1 MADLSIINVGGTNY
15 NLKDA
20 TARTQIQ
27 TLQNSL
33 TGGMRFIGEA
43 LQFAAAGP
51 VYIKTGTST
60 ALCYY
65 TGTKPT
71 ATTISIG
78 GTTYTLTYK
87 LLTAGDVVI
96 SGDLEFIWSD
106 ADNTFHEFGSTGSLK
121 ALAFKDTATAS
132 YKPKGTITN
141 TLNKTSKTLTPTVT
155 QGTVSASATYKPAG
169 TIALGTNG
177 SASFV
182 KSYPGVTSKLVT
194 TTVHDTPTAQFGT
207 IKKDTQSV
215 IGSIATSKLVTTTIQ
230 GVSGSTTA
238 SKASANSFAGI
249 TASVS
254 GETLMLTSNTLTF
267 TNITVPIAQTAKTVA
282 TGSVAS
288 TGTGSAVATG
298 GTAKNITFVSE
309 ILDSDD
315 ASVEVEQVVVGLTE
329 GTAKTVATGSL
340 SAQGTGS
347 AVLTGLGT
355 PATATA
361 ITSIGTPTFN
371 GTQAT
376 ITVSGSTSGVA
387 VASMSIN
394 TIDSV
399 TSTFAGTQETI
410 TVS

>member
-238 SKASANSFAGI
+238 SKASTNSFAGI

-254 GETLMLTSNTLTF
+254 GETLMLTSDTLTF
-267 TNITVPIAQTAKTVA
+267 TNVTVPIAQTAKTVA

-298 GTAKNITFVSE
+298 GTAKNITFVNDV
-309 ILDSDD
+309 LDSDD
-315 ASVEVEQVVVGLTE
+315 ASVEKVVVGLTE

-394 TIDSV
+394 TIDSI
-399 TSTFAGTQETI
+399 TSSFAGTQETI

>member
-169 TIALGTNG
+169 TIALETNG

-238 SKASANSFAGI
+238 SKASTNSFAGI

-254 GETLMLTSNTLTF
+254 GETLMLTSDTLTF
-267 TNITVPIAQTAKTVA
+267 TNVTVPIAQTAKTVA

-298 GTAKNITFVSE
+298 GTAKNITFVNDV
-309 ILDSDD
+309 LDSDD
-315 ASVEVEQVVVGLTE
+315 ASVEKVVVGLTE

-394 TIDSV
+394 TIDSI
-399 TSTFAGTQETI
+399 TSSFAGTQETI

>member
-33 TGGMRFIGEA
+33 TGGMHFIGEA

-96 SGDLEFIWSD
+96 SGNLEFIWSD

-121 ALAFKDTATAS
+121 ALAFKDTATAT
-132 YKPKGTITN
+132 YKPKGSITN
-141 TLNKTSKTLTPTVT
+141 TLNKTNKTLTPTVT

-169 TIALGTNG
+169 TITLGTNG

-194 TTVHDTPTAQFGT
+194 TTVHDTPTAQIGT

-238 SKASANSFAGI
+238 SKASANSFAGV

-254 GETLMLTSNTLTF
+254 GETLTLTSNTLTF
-267 TNITVPIAQTAKTVA
+267 TNITVPIAQSAKTVA

-288 TGTGSAVATG
+288 TGTGAAVATG
-298 GTAKNITFVSE
+298 GTAKNITF
-309 ILDSDD
+309 IDNIINDD
-315 ASVEVEQVVVGLTE
+315 DNTEVEKVVVDLTE

-355 PATATA
+355 PTTATA

-387 VASMSIN
+387 VSSMSIS
-394 TIDSV
+394 TIDSI

>member
-1 MADLSIINVGGTNY
+1 MAELSIINVNGTNY
-15 NLKDA
+15 NFKDA

-33 TGGMRFIGEA
+33 TGGMHFIGEA

-71 ATTISIG
+71 ATTITIG

-96 SGDLEFIWSD
+96 SGNLEFIWSD

-132 YKPKGTITN
+132 YKPKGSITH
-141 TLNKTSKTLTPTVT
+141 TLNKTAKTLTPTVT
-155 QGTVSASATYKPAG
+155 QGTVSASASYKPAG

-177 SASFV
+177 SATFV

-194 TTVHDTPTAQFGT
+194 TTVHDTPTAQLGT

-215 IGSIATSKLVTTTIQ
+215 IGSVATAKLVTTTIQ

-254 GETLMLTSNTLTF
+254 GETLTLTSNTLTF
-267 TNITVPIAQTAKTVA
+267 TNITVPVAQTAKTVA

-298 GTAKNITFVSE
+298 GTAKNITFVSDV
-309 ILDSDD
+309 LDSDD
-315 ASVEVEQVVVGLTE
+315 ASAEKVVVDLTE

-340 SAQGTGS
+340 ASTGTGS

-355 PATATA
+355 PTTATA

-387 VASMSIN
+387 VASMSIS
-394 TIDSV
+394 TIDSI
-399 TSTFAGTQETI
+399 TSSFAGTQETI